1 MSPDI
6 DRDALILETLRAL
19 VSEVRDLRRSIP
31 SQLVNV
37 PTAAKQLGVSEKTI
51 RRKIR
56 SGEIPSR
63 RIGRAVRV
71 DLTKLRAFEPS
82 EIETLGRKRAA

>member
-1 MSPDI
+1 MASSSPKGSSQ
-6 DRDALILETLRAL
+6 
-19 VSEVRDLRRSIP
+19 SEVRELRRALP
-31 SQLVNV
+31 TQLVDV
-37 PTAAKQLGVSEKTI
+37 PTAARLAGVSEKTI

-71 DLTKLRAFEPS
+71 DPTKLRAIDHS
-82 EIETLGRKRAA
+82 QIETLGHKRAA